1 MDVGITVPQTP
12 VSVAPGTD
20 TRIRVDL
27 RNRSGTAVSVRL
39 SVAHSR
45 AGAWAEAEPPVLDLD
60 PGGSASA
67 DLVFRP
73 PSGVEAVA
81 TLLPFTVQAEDM
93 RLGVITGRATGLL
106 TVAPQER
113 LTAELHP
120 ESSKPGLVVLQV
132 RLGNRDDAPLTLKME
147 PKLESESEGRVDAVP
162 AVIDVPGGEMAT
174 ARIRVR
180 PGGRM
185 STRRSAYNVSVACKD
200 VAAPADWPP
209 LAILTDSGT
218 VPPRFGPRFT
228 VPFVLVLLL
237 AAAAGAA
244 LATGRI
250 DLPDRIRPGGGGGPD
265 ASVERIAK
273 PYAVA
278 EVFLKEDPAGRQ
290 AAEQAVGRMKAA
302 GMSVRLVDS
311 TTSPDLA
318 DGGGGLWVV
327 LQDGFG
333 TLGEAQAYCDRF
345 RVVAPKC
352 EAVP

>member
-12 VSVAPGTD
+12 VAVAPGTE
-20 TRIRVDL
+20 TRIRIDL
-27 RNRSGTAVSVRL
+27 RNRSAGAVSVRL

-45 AGAWAEAEPPVLDLD
+45 AGAWAQAEPPVLELE
-60 PGGSASA
+60 PGGGASA

-73 PSGVEAVA
+73 PSSVEAVA

-93 RLGVITGRATGLL
+93 RLGLITGRATGLL

-113 LTAELHP
+113 LTAELNR
-120 ESSKPGLVVLQV
+120 EGSKPGLVVLQV
-132 RLGNRDDAPLTLKME
+132 RLGNRDDAPLTLKLE
-147 PKLESESEGRVDAVP
+147 PKVEAEGRADAVP

-174 ARIRVR
+174 AKIHVR
-180 PGGRM
+180 PAGRASM
-185 STRRSAYNVSVACKD
+185 RQTNYSVSVACKD

-209 LAILTDSGT
+209 LAVLTDSGT
-218 VPPRFGPRFT
+218 VPPKLGPRFT
-228 VPFVLVLLL
+228 VSLVLVLLL

-250 DLPDRIRPGGGGGPD
+250 GLPDRIRPGGGGPD
-265 ASVERIAK
+265 AGVEQIDK

-278 EVFLKEDPAGRQ
+278 EVFLKQDPAGRQ
-290 AAEQAVGRMKAA
+290 AAEQAVARMKTA

-311 TTSPDLA
+311 TTSPDLS

>member
-12 VSVAPGTD
+12 ISVAPGTE
-20 TRIRVDL
+20 TRMRVDL
-27 RNRSGTAVSVRL
+27 RNRSAAAVSVRL

-45 AGAWAEAEPPVLDLD
+45 AGAWAQAEPPVLELD

-73 PSGVEAVA
+73 PSSVEAVA

-93 RLGVITGRATGLL
+93 RLGVVTGRATGLL

-120 ESSKPGLVVLQV
+120 ESARPGLVVLQV
-132 RLGNRDDAPLTLKME
+132 RLGNRDDAPLTLKLE
-147 PKLESESEGRVDAVP
+147 PKLESEGRVEAVP
-162 AVIDVPGGEMAT
+162 AVTDVPGGEMST
-174 ARIRVR
+174 TKIQIR
-180 PGGRM
+180 PAGRM
-185 STRRSAYNVSVACKD
+185 STSRTDYHVSVACKD

-209 LAILTDSGT
+209 LAVLSDSGT

-237 AAAAGAA
+237 AVAAGAA

-250 DLPDRIRPGGGGGPD
+250 ELPERIRPGGGGPE
-265 ASVERIAK
+265 ANVEQIAK

-278 EVFLKEDPAGRQ
+278 EVFLKDDPAGRQ
-290 AAEQAVGRMKAA
+290 AAEQAVQRMKTA